1 MDYEISDFG
10 KSILKMRKLQ
20 NEAFLNKV
28 MERNRKEAKI
38 IITRYDLKNS
48 LLFVQDFS
56 KDWNYNLE
64 QINNLM
70 KKRGEFLKELSEYL

>member
-1 MDYEISDFG
+1 
-10 KSILKMRKLQ
+10 
-20 NEAFLNKV
+20 